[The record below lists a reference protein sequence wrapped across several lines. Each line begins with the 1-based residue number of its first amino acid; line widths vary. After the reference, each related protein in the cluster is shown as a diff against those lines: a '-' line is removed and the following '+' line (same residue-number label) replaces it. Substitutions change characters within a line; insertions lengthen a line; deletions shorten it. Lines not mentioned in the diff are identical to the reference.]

1 MRMSG
6 GVRAHPGQEEL
17 QTVLDDA
24 DAVGRWQI
32 DVRRG
37 VVMAD
42 PIVALLF
49 GFKPEFGAA
58 GIPFETFN
66 GGVHPDDRAHV
77 MEHILGCAQ
86 VGGWFIA
93 EHRVCSAD
101 GQIRRILAR
110 GKFDPDE
117 TGTVVAGRGIVVD
130 ITQSDACDDP
140 LVASKISQATP
151 PLEQV
156 VDLVLASCRTL
167 KDLGEPKAVALTEAL
182 LMELG
187 FCLARVQMRDRLA
200 HLH

>member
-6 GVRAHPGQEEL
+6 GVHAHPGHEEL

-24 DAVGRWQI
+24 DTVGRWQI

-37 VVMAD
+37 IVIAD

-49 GFKPEFGAA
+49 GFTPEFGAA
-58 GIPFETFN
+58 GIPFATFN

-77 MEHILGCAQ
+77 MKHILGCAEA
-86 VGGWFIA
+86 GGWFIA

-117 TGTVVAGRGIVVD
+117 TGAVVSGRGIVVD
-130 ITQSDACDDP
+130 ITQSDSGDDP
-140 LVASKISQATP
+140 LVASRISQATP
-151 PLEQV
+151 PLEHV
-156 VDLVLASCRTL
+156 VDLVLTSYRAL
-167 KDLGEPKAVALTEAL
+167 KDLGEPKALASTEAL
-182 LMELG
+182 LLELG
-187 FCLARVQMRDRLA
+187 FSLARAQVRARLA
-200 HLH
+200 QLH